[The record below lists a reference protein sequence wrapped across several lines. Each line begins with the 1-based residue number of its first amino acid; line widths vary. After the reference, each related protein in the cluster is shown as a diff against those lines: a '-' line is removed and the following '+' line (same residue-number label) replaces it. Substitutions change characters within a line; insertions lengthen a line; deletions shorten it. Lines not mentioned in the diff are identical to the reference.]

1 MTDRVVRN
9 LEHLR
14 GSASTA
20 RVLNLLRVWEENGDS
35 RADGAVRNPD
45 WAARPIFRTPV
56 LNRALIIK
64 HRLRRNE
71 TDLFTGRRQ
80 VATKVVIPIDDEDL
94 KTGGRY
100 VFVNQIGFERMMAE
114 AFGVAPTHPD
124 IETLRLIDK
133 LPSLDPFLLRE
144 QLRRGGL
151 DPAPCYFSI
160 SDSDLQR
167 MQAFV
172 HGEIEPLVTL
182 SLGGDTVA
190 VASESAARMAAK
202 ILSNTPGDQLEALR
216 QTLRLAP
223 EQYQEGVFC
232 WKGFLYY
239 KWTLSTLLGEV
250 AVVAEAVRTIKPTG
264 KVDRPAREHLDR
276 SRAVLRGRIIR
287 TCDEVS
293 RTLRVYDDAYAR
305 LTQEGRPTAFRDFL
319 LGRPVDVRQAGR
331 PTGGRAAYRQLLAFP
346 LPPRRPSAGGRG
358 ADGHLHGLR
367 DRPPRPGREPR
378 RPRHHGCLVG
388 AA

>member
-1 MTDRVVRN
+1 MTDRAVRN

-35 RADGAVRNPD
+35 RSDGAVRNPD
-45 WAARPIFRTPV
+45 WAARPVFRTHA
-56 LNRALIIK
+56 LNRSLIIK

-100 VFVNQIGFERMMAE
+100 VFVNQIGFERMMIE

-160 SDSDLQR
+160 SDGDLQR
-167 MQAFV
+167 MVAFV
-172 HGEIEPLVTL
+172 HSEVEPLVTL
-182 SLGGDTVA
+182 SLGADTFA
-190 VASESAARMAAK
+190 VASDSAARMAAK

-216 QTLRLAP
+216 LTLRLAP

-250 AVVAEAVRTIKPTG
+250 AAVAEAVRTIKPSG
-264 KVDRPAREHLDR
+264 RIDRPAREYLDR

-293 RTLRVYDDAYAR
+293 RTLSIYDDAYAR

-319 LGRPVDVRQAGR
+319 LDAPSMFAKLGDQLGAVQHIVSYWRFRFGPAAHPANVEELMDIFMDFE
-331 PTGGRAAYRQLLAFP
+331 TGLL
-346 LPPRRPSAGGRG
+346 GRG
-358 ADGHLHGLR
+358 ESPDDIGMM
-367 DRPPRPGREPR
+367 
-378 RPRHHGCLVG
+378 

>member
-1 MTDRVVRN
+1 MTDRAVRN
-9 LEHLR
+9 LEHLKS
-14 GSASTA
+14 SASTA

-35 RADGAVRNPD
+35 AADGAVRNPD
-45 WAARPIFRTPV
+45 WAARPIFRTAA
-56 LNRALIIK
+56 LNRALVIK

-80 VATKVVIPIDDEDL
+80 VATKVVIPIDDADL

-100 VFVNQIGFERMMAE
+100 VFVNQIGFERMMME
-114 AFGVAPTHPD
+114 AFGVAPNHPD

-151 DPAPCYFSI
+151 DPSPCYFSI

-167 MQAFV
+167 MLAFV
-172 HGEIEPLVTL
+172 RSEIEPLVTL
-182 SLGGDTVA
+182 SLGADTIA
-190 VASESAARMAAK
+190 VNSDSAGRMASK
-202 ILSNTPGDQLEALR
+202 ILSNTPGDQLDALR
-216 QTLRLAP
+216 LTLRLAP

-239 KWTLSTLLGEV
+239 KWTLAALLGEV
-250 AVVAEAVRTIKPTG
+250 AGVAEAVRTIKPVG
-264 KVDRPAREHLDR
+264 KVDRAAKEYLAR
-276 SRAVLRGRIIR
+276 SRDVLRGRIIK

-293 RTLRVYDDAYAR
+293 RTLRVYDDAYAK
-305 LTQEGRPTAFRDFL
+305 LTQEGRPIAFRDFL
-319 LGRPVDVRQAGR
+319 LDAPSMFAKLGD
-331 PTGGRAAYRQLLAFP
+331 QLGAVQHIVSYWRF
-346 LPPRRPSAGGRG
+346 RFGPSAAPVNVEELMDIFMDFETGLLGRG
-358 ADGHLHGLR
+358 ELPDDIGMI
-367 DRPPRPGREPR
+367 
-378 RPRHHGCLVG
+378 

>member
-14 GSASTA
+14 SSASTA

-45 WAARPIFRTPV
+45 WSARPIFRNPA
-56 LNRALIIK
+56 LNRSLIIK

-71 TDLFTGRRQ
+71 IDLFPGRRQ
-80 VATKVVIPIDDEDL
+80 VATKMVIPIDDEDL

-114 AFGVAPTHPD
+114 AFGLSAGHPD
-124 IETLRLIDK
+124 LETLRLIDR

-160 SDSDLQR
+160 SDGDLAR
-167 MQAFV
+167 MQSFV
-172 HGEIEPLVTL
+172 HAEIEPLVSL
-182 SLGGDTVA
+182 SLGEDTIA
-190 VASESAARMAAK
+190 VASDSAARMAAK
-202 ILSNTPGDQLEALR
+202 ILSNSPGDQLEALR
-216 QTLRLAP
+216 LTLRLAP

-250 AVVAEAVRTIKPTG
+250 AMVAEAVRTFKPTG
-264 KVDRPAREHLDR
+264 KIDRVAREHLDR

-293 RTLRVYDDAYAR
+293 RTLRIYDDAYAR

-319 LGRPVDVRQAGR
+319 LDAPSMFAKLGDQLGAVQHIVSYWRFRFRPAAHPPGVEELMDIFMDFE
-331 PTGGRAAYRQLLAFP
+331 TGLL
-346 LPPRRPSAGGRG
+346 GRG
-358 ADGHLHGLR
+358 ELPDDIA
-367 DRPPRPGREPR
+367 
-378 RPRHHGCLVG
+378 VM

>member
-1 MTDRVVRN
+1 MTDRAVRN
-9 LEHLR
+9 LEHLKS
-14 GSASTA
+14 SASTA

-35 RADGAVRNPD
+35 APDGAVRNPD
-45 WAARPIFRTPV
+45 WAARPIFRTAA

-80 VATKVVIPIDDEDL
+80 VATKVVIPIDDADL

-100 VFVNQIGFERMMAE
+100 VFVNQIGFERMMME
-114 AFGVAPTHPD
+114 AFGVAPNHPD

-151 DPAPCYFSI
+151 DPSPCYFSI

-167 MQAFV
+167 MLAFV
-172 HGEIEPLVTL
+172 RSEIEPLVTL
-182 SLGGDTVA
+182 SLGADTVA
-190 VASESAARMAAK
+190 VNSDSAGRMASK
-202 ILSNTPGDQLEALR
+202 ILSNTPGDQLDALR
-216 QTLRLAP
+216 LTLRLAP

-239 KWTLSTLLGEV
+239 KWTLAALLGEV
-250 AVVAEAVRTIKPTG
+250 AGVAEAVRTIKPVG
-264 KVDRPAREHLDR
+264 KVDRAAKEYLAR
-276 SRAVLRGRIIR
+276 SRDVLRGRIIK

-293 RTLRVYDDAYAR
+293 RTLRVYDDAYAK
-305 LTQEGRPTAFRDFL
+305 LTQEGRPIAFRDFL
-319 LGRPVDVRQAGR
+319 LDAPSMFAKLGDQLGAVQHIVSYWRFRFGSSAAPVNVEELMDIFMDFE
-331 PTGGRAAYRQLLAFP
+331 TGLL
-346 LPPRRPSAGGRG
+346 GRG
-358 ADGHLHGLR
+358 ELPDDIGMI
-367 DRPPRPGREPR
+367 
-378 RPRHHGCLVG
+378 

>member
-1 MTDRVVRN
+1 MTDRAVRN
-9 LEHLR
+9 LEHLKS
-14 GSASTA
+14 SASTA

-35 RADGAVRNPD
+35 APDGAVRNPD
-45 WAARPIFRTPV
+45 WAARPIFRTAA

-80 VATKVVIPIDDEDL
+80 VATKVVIPIDDADL

-100 VFVNQIGFERMMAE
+100 VFVNQIGFERMMME
-114 AFGVAPTHPD
+114 AFGVAPNHPD

-151 DPAPCYFSI
+151 DPSPCYFSI

-167 MQAFV
+167 MLAFV
-172 HGEIEPLVTL
+172 RSEIEPLVTL
-182 SLGGDTVA
+182 SLGADTVA
-190 VASESAARMAAK
+190 VNSDSAGRMASK
-202 ILSNTPGDQLEALR
+202 ILSNTPGDQLDALR
-216 QTLRLAP
+216 LTLRLAP

-239 KWTLSTLLGEV
+239 KWTLAALLGEV
-250 AVVAEAVRTIKPTG
+250 AGVAEAVRTIKPDG
-264 KVDRPAREHLDR
+264 KVDRAAKEYLAR
-276 SRAVLRGRIIR
+276 SRDVLRGRIIK

-293 RTLRVYDDAYAR
+293 RTLRVYDDAYAK
-305 LTQEGRPTAFRDFL
+305 LTQEGRPIAFRDFL
-319 LGRPVDVRQAGR
+319 LDAPSMFAKLGDQLGAVQHIVSYWRFRFSSSAAPVNVEELMDIFMDFE
-331 PTGGRAAYRQLLAFP
+331 TGLL
-346 LPPRRPSAGGRG
+346 GRG
-358 ADGHLHGLR
+358 ELPDDIGMI
-367 DRPPRPGREPR
+367 
-378 RPRHHGCLVG
+378 

>member
-1 MTDRVVRN
+1 MTDRAVRN
-9 LEHLR
+9 LEHLK

-35 RADGAVRNPD
+35 RSDGAVRNPD
-45 WAARPIFRTPV
+45 WAARPVFRTAA
-56 LNRALIIK
+56 LNRGLIIK

-100 VFVNQIGFERMMAE
+100 IFVNQIGFERMMME
-114 AFGVAPTHPD
+114 AFGVPATHPD
-124 IETLRLIDK
+124 IETLRLIDR

-160 SDSDLQR
+160 SDGDLQR
-167 MQAFV
+167 MMAFV
-172 HGEIEPLVTL
+172 RAEIEPLVTL
-182 SLGGDTVA
+182 SMGDTLA
-190 VASESAARMAAK
+190 VNTDSAARMAAK
-202 ILSNTPGDQLEALR
+202 ILSNTPGDQLDALR
-216 QTLRLAP
+216 LTLRLAP

-239 KWTLSTLLGEV
+239 KWTLSMLLGEV
-250 AVVAEAVRTIKPTG
+250 AAVAEAVRTIKPIG
-264 KVDRPAREHLDR
+264 KTDRPAREYLAR
-276 SRAVLRGRIIR
+276 SRDVLRGRIIK

-293 RTLRVYDDAYAR
+293 RTLRVYDDAYAK

-319 LGRPVDVRQAGR
+319 LDAPSMFAKLGDQLGAVQHIVSYWRFRFAPASAPVNVEELMDIFMDFE
-331 PTGGRAAYRQLLAFP
+331 TGLL
-346 LPPRRPSAGGRG
+346 GRG
-358 ADGHLHGLR
+358 ELPD
-367 DRPPRPGREPR
+367 D
-378 RPRHHGCLVG
+378 VG
-388 AA
+388 PAAGVLAA

>member
-1 MTDRVVRN
+1 MTDRAVRN
-9 LEHLR
+9 LEHLKS
-14 GSASTA
+14 SASTA

-35 RADGAVRNPD
+35 APDGAVRNPD
-45 WAARPIFRTPV
+45 WAARPIFRTAA

-80 VATKVVIPIDDEDL
+80 VATKVVIPIDDADL

-100 VFVNQIGFERMMAE
+100 VFVNQIGFERMMME
-114 AFGVAPTHPD
+114 AFGVAPNHPD

-151 DPAPCYFSI
+151 DPSPCYFSI

-167 MQAFV
+167 MLAFV
-172 HGEIEPLVTL
+172 RSEIEPLVTL
-182 SLGGDTVA
+182 SLGADTIA
-190 VASESAARMAAK
+190 VNSDSAGRMASK
-202 ILSNTPGDQLEALR
+202 ILSNTPGDQLDALR
-216 QTLRLAP
+216 LTLRLAP

-239 KWTLSTLLGEV
+239 KWTLAALLGEV
-250 AVVAEAVRTIKPTG
+250 AGVAEAVRTIKPVG
-264 KVDRPAREHLDR
+264 KVDRAAKEYLAR
-276 SRAVLRGRIIR
+276 SRDVLRGRIIK

-293 RTLRVYDDAYAR
+293 RTLRVYDDAYAK
-305 LTQEGRPTAFRDFL
+305 LTQEGLPIAFRDFL
-319 LGRPVDVRQAGR
+319 LDAPSMFAKLGDQLGAVQHIVSYWRFRFDSSAAPVNVEELMDIFMDFEIG
-331 PTGGRAAYRQLLAFP
+331 LL
-346 LPPRRPSAGGRG
+346 GRG
-358 ADGHLHGLR
+358 ELPDDIGMI
-367 DRPPRPGREPR
+367 
-378 RPRHHGCLVG
+378 

>member
-1 MTDRVVRN
+1 MSDRAVRN
-9 LEHLR
+9 LEHLKS
-14 GSASTA
+14 SASTA

-35 RADGAVRNPD
+35 APDGAVRNPD
-45 WAARPIFRTPV
+45 WAARPIFRTSA

-80 VATKVVIPIDDEDL
+80 VATKVVIPIDDADL

-100 VFVNQIGFERMMAE
+100 VFVNQIGFERMMME
-114 AFGVAPTHPD
+114 AFGVAPNHPD

-151 DPAPCYFSI
+151 DPSPCYFSI

-167 MQAFV
+167 MLAFV
-172 HGEIEPLVTL
+172 RSEIEPLVTL
-182 SLGGDTVA
+182 SLGADTVA
-190 VASESAARMAAK
+190 VNSDSAGRMASK
-202 ILSNTPGDQLEALR
+202 ILSNTPGDQLDALR
-216 QTLRLAP
+216 LTLRLAP

-239 KWTLSTLLGEV
+239 KWTLAALLGEV
-250 AVVAEAVRTIKPTG
+250 AGVAEAVRTIKPVG
-264 KVDRPAREHLDR
+264 KVDRAAKEYLAR
-276 SRAVLRGRIIR
+276 SRDVLRGRIIK

-293 RTLRVYDDAYAR
+293 RTLRVYDDAYAK
-305 LTQEGRPTAFRDFL
+305 LTQEGRPIAFRDFL
-319 LGRPVDVRQAGR
+319 LDAPSMFAKLGDQLGAVQHIVSYWRFRFGSSASPVNVEELMDIFMDFE
-331 PTGGRAAYRQLLAFP
+331 TGLL
-346 LPPRRPSAGGRG
+346 GRG
-358 ADGHLHGLR
+358 ELPDDIGMI
-367 DRPPRPGREPR
+367 
-378 RPRHHGCLVG
+378 

>member
-264 KVDRPAREHLDR
+264 KIDRPAREHLDR

-319 LGRPVDVRQAGR
+319 LDAPSMFAKLGDQLGAVQHIVSYWRFRFRPAAHPPGVEELMDIFMDFE
-331 PTGGRAAYRQLLAFP
+331 TGLL
-346 LPPRRPSAGGRG
+346 GRG
-358 ADGHLHGLR
+358 ESPDDLAIM
-367 DRPPRPGREPR
+367 
-378 RPRHHGCLVG
+378 